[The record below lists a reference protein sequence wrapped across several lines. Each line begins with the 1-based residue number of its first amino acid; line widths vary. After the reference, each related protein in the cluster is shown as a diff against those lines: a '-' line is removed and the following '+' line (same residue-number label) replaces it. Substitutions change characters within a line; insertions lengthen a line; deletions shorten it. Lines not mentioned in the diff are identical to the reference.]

1 MASLCL
7 NTLPSSSLHQGK
19 ANTLLG
25 VASSSF
31 YNFSPL
37 QWTVY
42 WCPPLHPN
50 SHGEI
55 LIPSAMESGGG
66 AFRILGDKVS
76 DLRSEVRV
84 LIKETLESWLPPSTL
99 SGHSEHLAVC
109 NWKRTS
115 PESDHV
121 GILPWTSSLKNW
133 NEKLISVPDKAPVC
147 GICDSSLNGLT
158 LR

>member
-1 MASLCL
+1 MCLCVQYREGENERDYAYLGKYYSLML
-7 NTLPSSSLHQGK
+7 
-19 ANTLLG
+19 
-25 VASSSF
+25 V
-31 YNFSPL
+31 SP
-37 QWTVY
+37 Q
-42 WCPPLHPN
+42 N
-50 SHGEI
+50 SHVEI
-55 LIPSAMESGGG
+55 PMPHVMVSGGG